1 MKKLIIIVFLF
12 SFFINC
18 KKEEPKIT
26 TEKKLEIAPITPEFA
41 ENAVIYEANIRQYSP
56 EGTFNAFTKD
66 IPKLKKLG
74 IKILWLM
81 PIQEIGIVNRKAT
94 VDLSVDDITDSIEK
108 KKYLGNPYSVKDY
121 KSINADFGTKADLQK
136 LIKTAHKNGIYV
148 ILDWVANHTAW
159 DHAWIAQHPEYYTHD
174 KEGNMIAPYGW
185 KDVAELDYNNTNLR
199 KAMLDEMKYWLTTFN
214 IDGFRCDLA
223 AEIPTDFWENTRA
236 ELTKVKPVFMLM
248 QAQKP
253 KLMVNAFDMQYG
265 WESHYIFNE
274 IVRGEKT
281 AKDFDN
287 LIKKN
292 DSLYQKDDI
301 NMNFTSNHD
310 ENFWNGT
317 EYERLQNAAETF
329 AALTYMMPGMPLIYN
344 GQEYDLNKRLS
355 LYEKDTIPQVVG
367 NMMAVYEKL
376 GKLKTENSALNGGK
390 SPASYHRL
398 LTSNNDNILAFER
411 EKNGKKVIFI
421 GNLSKINQSFTIAI
435 EGVYTDYMLGTKIE
449 FTKNQ
454 KVNFNPW
461 EYKILIVE

>member
-1 MKKLIIIVFLF
+1 MKKIIIIIFLF
-12 SFFINC
+12 SFFTNC

-26 TEKKLEIAPITPEFA
+26 TEKKLEIAPITTEFA

-81 PIQEIGIVNRKAT
+81 PIHEIGITNRKAKI
-94 VDLSVDDITDSIEK
+94 DSSVDEIADSIEK

-121 KSINADFGTKADLQK
+121 KSINPNFGTKADLQK
-136 LIKTAHKNGIYV
+136 LINTAHKNGIYV

-159 DHAWIAQHPEYYTHD
+159 DHAWITQHPEYYTHD

-185 KDVAELDYNNTNLR
+185 TDVAELDYNNPDLR
-199 KAMLDEMKYWLTTFN
+199 NVMFEEMKYWLTTFN

-223 AEIPTDFWENTRA
+223 AEVPVAFWKKAKA
-236 ELTKVKPVFMLM
+236 ELNKIKPIFMLM

-253 KLMVNAFDMQYG
+253 KLMEVFDMQYG

-274 IVRGEKT
+274 IVKGEKT
-281 AKDFDN
+281 AKDFNN
-287 LIKKN
+287 LMKKN
-292 DSLYQKDDI
+292 DSLYQKKDI

-317 EYERLQNAAETF
+317 EYERLQNATETF
-329 AALTYMMPGMPLIYN
+329 AALTYLMPGMPLIYN
-344 GQEYDLNKRLS
+344 GQEYDLNKRLR
-355 LYEKDTIPQVVG
+355 LYEKDTIPHTIG

-376 GKLKTENSALNGGK
+376 GKLKMDNPALNGGK
-390 SPASYHRL
+390 NPASYHRL
-398 LTSNNDNILAFER
+398 LTSKENDILAFER

-421 GNLSKINQSFTIAI
+421 GNLSKVNQSFTIET
-435 EGVYTDYMLGTKIE
+435 EGVFMDYMFGIKIE
-449 FTKNQ
+449 FKKNQ
-454 KVNFNPW
+454 NIYFNPW

>member
-1 MKKLIIIVFLF
+1 MKKIFIAIFLF

-18 KKEEPKIT
+18 KKEESKIT
-26 TEKKLEIAPITPEFA
+26 AEKKIGITPISSEMA
-41 ENAVIYEANIRQYSP
+41 ENGVIYEANIRQYSP

-81 PIQEIGIVNRKAT
+81 PINEIGIKNRKAKI
-94 VDLSVDDITDSIEK
+94 DLSVDDITDSIEK
-108 KKYLGNPYSVKDY
+108 QKYLGNPYSVKNY
-121 KSINADFGTKADLQK
+121 RSINPDFGTKADLLK
-136 LIKTAHKNGIYV
+136 LIKTAHKNGIYI
-148 ILDWVANHTAW
+148 ILDWVANRTAW
-159 DHAWIAQHPEYYTHD
+159 DHAWITQHPEYYTHD
-174 KEGNMIAPYGW
+174 KEGNIMSPYGW
-185 KDVAELDYNNTNLR
+185 KDVAELDYNNPNLR
-199 KAMLDEMKYWLTTFN
+199 KAMFDEMKYWLTTYN

-236 ELTKVKPVFMLM
+236 ELNKIKPIFMLM

-274 IVRGEKT
+274 IVKGEKT

-287 LIKKN
+287 LMKKN

-317 EYERLQNAAETF
+317 EYERLGNATETF
-329 AALTYMMPGMPLIYN
+329 AALTYVMPGMPLIYS
-344 GQEYDLNKRLS
+344 GQEYDSNKRLP
-355 LYEKDTIPQVVG
+355 LYEKDTIPYTVG
-367 NMMAVYEKL
+367 NMMSIYEKL
-376 GKLKTENSALNGGK
+376 GKLKTENEALNGGK
-390 SPASYHRL
+390 NPASYNRL
-398 LTSNNDNILAFER
+398 LTSNDVDILAFER
-411 EKNGKKVIFI
+411 EKNDKKVIFI
-421 GNLSKINQSFTIAI
+421 GNLSKTNKSFIVPI
-435 EGVYTDYMLGTKIE
+435 EGIFTDYMLGTKIE
-449 FTKNQ
+449 FTMNQ

>member
-1 MKKLIIIVFLF
+1 MKKIITILFLF
-12 SFFINC
+12 SLFINC
-18 KKEEPKIT
+18 KKEESKIT
-26 TEKKLEIAPITPEFA
+26 TEKKLEIASITPEME

-66 IPKLKKLG
+66 ITKLKKLG
-74 IKILWLM
+74 VKILWLM
-81 PIQEIGIVNRKAT
+81 PIHEIGAKNRKAT
-94 VDLSVDDITDSIEK
+94 INSSVDEIADSIEK
-108 KKYLGNPYSVKDY
+108 KKYFGNPYSVKDY
-121 KSINADFGTKADLQK
+121 RSINPDFGTKADLQK

-148 ILDWVANHTAW
+148 ILDWVANRTACDHTW
-159 DHAWIAQHPEYYTHD
+159 VTQHPEYYTHD
-174 KEGNMIAPYGW
+174 KEGSIKISHDNN
-185 KDVAELDYNNTNLR
+185 DVAELDYNNPNLR
-199 KAMLDEMKYWLTTFN
+199 KAMLDEMKYWLTAYN

-223 AEIPTDFWENTRA
+223 AEVPTYFWESTRT
-236 ELTKVKPVFMLM
+236 ELNKIKPIFMLM

-274 IVRGEKT
+274 IVKGEKT

-317 EYERLQNAAETF
+317 EYERLGNATETF
-329 AALTYMMPGMPLIYN
+329 AALTYVMPGMPLIYN
-344 GQEYDLNKRLS
+344 GQEYDSNKRLP
-355 LYEKDTIPQVVG
+355 LYEKDTIPHTVG
-367 NMMAVYEKL
+367 KMMAVYEKL
-376 GKLKTENSALNGGK
+376 GKLKTENVALNGGK
-390 SPASYHRL
+390 NPASYSRL
-398 LTSNNDNILAFER
+398 LSSDDVDVLAFER
-411 EKNGKKVIFI
+411 VKNDKKVIFI
-421 GNLSKINQSFTIAI
+421 GNLSKTNKSFTIPI
-435 EGVYTDYMLGTKIE
+435 EGFFTDYISGEKIE

-454 KVNFNPW
+454 KLNFKSW